1 MQAMVAL
8 AVIVAELMGHRLEL
22 ETHPKLFSPG
32 HADRGTLAML
42 SVAHLSPG
50 MKVLDLGCG
59 CGVVGLL
66 AARKCGAENVWLV
79 DIDPLAVHTAREN
92 ADQNG
97 VSGVHCVVSDGLR
110 QLDASGFDLILSNP
124 PYQSDF
130 SVAKRFIEKGFNR
143 LKVGG
148 RMLMV
153 TKRREWYKNKLV
165 AIFDGVK
172 IREIDGYYVFEAV
185 RRSPEYANRRQK
197 LRHDFVKLPQS

>member
-1 MQAMVAL
+1 M
-8 AVIVAELMGHRLEL
+8 AVIVTELMGHRLEL

-42 SVAHLSPG
+42 SVAHFSPG

-59 CGVVGLL
+59 CGLVGIL
-66 AARKCGAENVWLV
+66 AARCCGGENVIMS
-79 DIDPLAVHTAREN
+79 DIDPLAVQIARRN
-92 ADQNG
+92 ALRNG
-97 VSGVHCVVSDGLR
+97 AEGVRAVVSDGFS
-110 QLDASGFDLILSNP
+110 AIGEAGFDLILSNP

-153 TKRREWYKNKLV
+153 TKRRDWYRNKFV
-165 AIFDGVK
+165 AIFGGVR
-172 IREIDGYYVFEAV
+172 IHEIDGYFVFEAQ
-185 RRSPEYANRRQK
+185 RRDGRYANRRG
-197 LRHDFVKLPQS
+197 